1 MQPRLLP
8 ILTALSVAVITST
21 AAHAADP
28 RGRYLTAS
36 GNFEVELARC
46 GAALCGRV
54 SKVIANH
61 SMSRPGETMQAADP
75 REPMGMQLLSNF
87 VVDGDASAEPTRWR
101 GDIHNRENGKTYS
114 CLMSLDER
122 GDLVLRAYVGLP
134 VFGKTQVWQRLGGP
148 QSATGGPI
156 GTPASPSSSA
166 SSGTSSSPSSSPSS
180 SASAVTSMV
189 TPTGTAASTATR
201 GATGPSSTSARAS
214 TATPATG
221 AVR

>member
-61 SMSRPGETMQAADP
+61 SMSRPGEAMQAADA
-75 REPMGMQLLSNF
+75 RDPMGLQLLSNF
-87 VVDGDASAEPTRWR
+87 VVDGETAAEPTQWR
-101 GDIHNRENGKTYS
+101 GDIYNRENGKTYS

-134 VFGKTQVWQRLGGP
+134 LFGKTQVWQRLGGP
-148 QSATGGPI
+148 ASAPGTTTGNATG
-156 GTPASPSSSA
+156 SSTGA
-166 SSGTSSSPSSSPSS
+166 W
-180 SASAVTSMV
+180 
-189 TPTGTAASTATR
+189 TGT
-201 GATGPSSTSARAS
+201 STSAATAS
-214 TATPATG
+214 ATPAPGSASTG
-221 AVR
+221 APTTATATGAAR

>member
-1 MQPRLLP
+1 MNPRLLP
-8 ILTALSVAVITST
+8 VLAALSIAVIAST

-36 GNFEVELARC
+36 GNFEIELARC

-61 SMSRPGETMQAADP
+61 SMSRPGAAMQAADG
-75 REPMGMQLLSNF
+75 RDPMGLQLLSNF
-87 VVDGDASAEPTRWR
+87 VVDGDTAAEPTRWR
-101 GDIHNRENGKTYS
+101 GDIYNRENGKTYS

-148 QSATGGPI
+148 ESATGLSTG
-156 GTPASPSSSA
+156 
-166 SSGTSSSPSSSPSS
+166 
-180 SASAVTSMV
+180 V
-189 TPTGTAASTATR
+189 PTGTSTGAATVTSTGSATSATTT
-201 GATGPSSTSARAS
+201 GATSAPSSAPTRAS
-214 TATPATG
+214 TSTPATG
-221 AVR
+221 AAR

>member
-1 MQPRLLP
+1 MNPRLLP
-8 ILTALSVAVITST
+8 ALAALAIAVIANT

-61 SMSRPGETMQAADP
+61 SMSRPGEAMQAADA
-75 REPMGMQLLSNF
+75 RDPMGLQLLSNF
-87 VVDGDASAEPTRWR
+87 VVDGDTSAEPAQWR
-101 GDIHNRENGKTYS
+101 GDIYNRENGKTYS

-134 VFGKTQVWQRLGGP
+134 LFGKTQVWQRLGGP
-148 QSATGGPI
+148 ESA
-156 GTPASPSSSA
+156 ASSS
-166 SSGTSSSPSSSPSS
+166 T
-180 SASAVTSMV
+180 
-189 TPTGTAASTATR
+189 
-201 GATGPSSTSARAS
+201 RAS
-214 TATPATG
+214 TTTTAAG
-221 AVR
+221 AAR

>member
-21 AAHAADP
+21 AAHAAEP

-61 SMSRPGETMQAADP
+61 SMSRPGEAMQAADA
-75 REPMGMQLLSNF
+75 RDPMGLQLLSNF
-87 VVDGDASAEPTRWR
+87 VVDDDTAAEPTQWR
-101 GDIHNRENGKTYS
+101 GDIYNRENGKTYS

-134 VFGKTQVWQRLGGP
+134 LFGKTQVWQRLGGP
-148 QSATGGPI
+148 ASAPGTTTGTTTGNATG
-156 GTPASPSSSA
+156 SSTGA
-166 SSGTSSSPSSSPSS
+166 W
-180 SASAVTSMV
+180 
-189 TPTGTAASTATR
+189 TGT
-201 GATGPSSTSARAS
+201 STSAATAS
-214 TATPATG
+214 ATPAPGSASTG
-221 AVR
+221 APTTATATGAAR